1 MKWLFFLVL
10 NVLLLF
16 AFLPCDAQNLTA
28 LRGYNTDKKDD
39 LVCLVFT
46 RMTTYQLMD
55 DEQRM
60 EEVKTF
66 ECLPLTHNDDM
77 TYSLV
82 LPKEFVDLHP
92 NLVNSG
98 STSVRIKGGFINS
111 TDMTVTYPPNTK
123 ITLLPQKRINSGRKT
138 KEGNFTV
145 LVVRATEKGYP
156 ELRTNDQVREMI
168 FDNVVG
174 SFSRQMN
181 ECSFG
186 KFNVQKAQGPGI
198 QNGVLEVDL
207 DFDVADLSN
216 RIVEIQY
223 LVPYLAPFGGEDA
236 FDHVMYCIPYGT
248 RNGGVDGNR
257 NWLAYALVN
266 HPRSVYNHFWCGLS
280 SATIHEVGHALSI
293 ILLVRRR
300 LPLLLKFHHH
310 LQVGHNLGLLHSSQ
324 GDQEYDDVTGMMGF
338 SIYQEYGPRSCFN
351 ARKNWHL
358 GWFDDRS
365 IDLTDSIKTSS
376 WGGRLVAFVD
386 YNVTAPGDVVLI
398 QVGNLFLQYN
408 RARDFNEGTREYAN
422 RVVIVSSPDPGSTRT
437 RLEAALANN
446 IAISTFAYPNFDGT
460 GNDLVFKVCKQVEGP
475 RFDFIHLSI
484 HVNDAV
490 QSSTCDRPLPVVS
503 QSPSVSPPNN
513 T

>member
-1 MKWLFFLVL
+1 MKRLFYLVL
-10 NVLLLF
+10 NLLLVSSF
-16 AFLPCDAQNLTA
+16 STCNAQNLTA
-28 LRGYNTDKKDD
+28 LRGYSDEKDD

-55 DEQRM
+55 DERRM
-60 EEVKTF
+60 EEEETF

-92 NLVNSG
+92 NLVSG
-98 STSVRIKGGFINS
+98 STSVRIKRGFINS
-111 TDMTVTYPPNTK
+111 TDMTVTYPPDTK
-123 ITLLPQKRINSGRKT
+123 ITLLPQKRVNSGRKT

-156 ELRTNDQVREMI
+156 ELRSNDEVRAMI

-198 QNGVLEVDL
+198 HDGVLEVDL
-207 DFDVADLSN
+207 DFDVADLTN
-216 RIVEIQY
+216 RIVEIQHM
-223 LVPYLAPFGGEDA
+223 VPYLAPYGGEAA

-248 RNGGVDGNR
+248 RNGGEDGNR

-266 HPRSVYNHFWCGLS
+266 HPRSVFNHFWCGLF
-280 SATIHEVGHALSI
+280 SATMHEG
-293 ILLVRRR
+293 
-300 LPLLLKFHHH
+300 
-310 LQVGHNLGLLHSSQ
+310 GHNLGLLHSSQ
-324 GDQEYDDVTGMMGF
+324 GEEEYGDVTGMMGF
-338 SIYQEYGPRSCFN
+338 SVYQEYGPRSCFN

-358 GWFDDRS
+358 GWFSDRS
-365 IDLTDSIKTSS
+365 IDLTESIKTSS

-386 YNVTAPGDVVLI
+386 YNVTDPSDAVLI

-408 RARDFNEGTREYAN
+408 RARDFNEATREYAN
-422 RVVIVSSPDPGSTRT
+422 RVVIVSSPDPSSTWS

-446 IAISTFAYPNFDGT
+446 IAISTFTYPNFDGT
-460 GNDLVFKVCKQVEGP
+460 GHDLIFKVCNQVEGP
-475 RFDFIHLSI
+475 RLDFVHLSI
-484 HVNDAV
+484 HVNDAI
-490 QSSTCDRPLPVVS
+490 QSSTCDRPLPL
-503 QSPSVSPPNN
+503 PSVSPLNI